1 MIQRILMN
9 GECPTLIGLRTVVM
23 GADLTGADLTGT
35 GLTVMILLFW
45 IQPVNQRKISIKTHS
60 GI

>member
-1 MIQRILMN
+1 MN
-9 GECPTLIGLRTVVM
+9 GDCPTLIGLQ
-23 GADLTGADLTGT
+23 T
-35 GLTVMILLFW
+35 GLVTGQTGHQTGHQTAVAVMILLFW